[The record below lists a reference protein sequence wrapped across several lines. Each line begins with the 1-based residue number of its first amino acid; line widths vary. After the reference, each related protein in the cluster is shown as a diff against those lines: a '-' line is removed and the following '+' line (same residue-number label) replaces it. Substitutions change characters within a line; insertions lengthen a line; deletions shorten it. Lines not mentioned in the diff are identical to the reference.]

1 MGELGPQ
8 GSPKGPPGAPGPG
21 GQSALEVVI
30 VTPVSTVRV
39 EAAGAGDA
47 PFIAIV
53 VGALAIF
60 LLQLQLPPRALGVEQ
75 GCCVSRHA
83 ICKRDGMVHPVD
95 VDFAAK
101 WLRADEMAE
110 HPASVLLGTRL
121 ARLAHSNNC
130 LSCPPYALSG
140 S

>member
-1 MGELGPQ
+1 MIRRL
-8 GSPKGPPGAPGPG
+8 A
-21 GQSALEVVI
+21 
-30 VTPVSTVRV
+30 
-39 EAAGAGDA
+39 
-47 PFIAIV
+47 
-53 VGALAIF
+53 ALAAVSGRTLVAP
-60 LLQLQLPPRALGVEQ
+60 LLQCEIVSRKMHPRHDEGFIQTVCPGVEQ

-121 ARLAHSNNC
+121 ARLAHSNNS